1 MPIII
6 PSQKLLADFDAI
18 VSPLNSKIA
27 LADSSSRS
35 LATLRDALLPK
46 LITGELRVQDAERLV
61 ESAA

>member
-1 MPIII
+1 MPILI

-46 LITGELRVQDAERLV
+46 LITGELRVQDVERLV
-61 ESAA
+61 ESVA